1 MGSHSKLW
9 ACAGVTATALV
20 VVPCAIKALRGGN
33 GNDQGQAKTAKRDV
47 EFGGP
52 IGAYATMLSLPGVIY
67 FLYYACGKDFVVPG
81 ADLRKLVDMKLPAL
95 GALVSP
101 RAMGITAGWFGF
113 QVLLERVLPGK
124 VVEGVD
130 LAAAGGSG
138 RLVYRM
144 NGHLAFWTSLA
155 ALAAVR
161 GNLSILYDEYPALA
175 GSSILFSAGLSA
187 YLYASSFSIG
197 ALLAKGGNSGNP
209 IYDFFIGRELN
220 PRVGSFDLKEFCEL
234 RPGLIGW
241 VALNLGMAAKQ
252 YQNTGTVSGSMM
264 LVNALQGL
272 YVWDSLYQ
280 EQAILSTMDITTD
293 GFGFMLAFGDLAW
306 VPFTY
311 GLQARYLVDHDPGL
325 PPLTLAAIGVAG
337 VGGYAIFR
345 ASNSQKDQFRRDPK
359 HQSVKHL
366 EVMEV
371 KNLQTGRPSNL
382 LVSGWWGMARKI
394 NYTGD
399 WLMAWAWSMTTGCP
413 VVGGGPCGGS
423 ILTYFYP
430 IYFAILLVHRA
441 GRDDHFCSEKYGA
454 AWKEYKRRVPY
465 VFFPGII

>member
-1 MGSHSKLW
+1 MGAHSKLGY
-9 ACAGVTATALV
+9 CAGATAFALLI
-20 VVPCAIKALRGGN
+20 VPGAVKALCRSGGGKDE
-33 GNDQGQAKTAKRDV
+33 GNAKTEF

-52 IGAYATMLSLPGVIY
+52 IGAYATMVSLPGVI
-67 FLYYACGKDFVVPG
+67 FLLYYACGRDFVVPG
-81 ADLRKLVDMKLPAL
+81 ADLRKLADMKLPAL
-95 GALVSP
+95 EDLIST

-113 QVLLERVLPGK
+113 QVFLDRLLPGK
-124 VVEGVD
+124 VVQGVD

-138 RLVYRM
+138 KLTYRM

-155 ALAAVR
+155 ALAACR
-161 GNLSILYDEYPALA
+161 GDLSVLYDEYPALA
-175 GSSILFSAGLSA
+175 GSSILLSTGLSV
-187 YLYASSFSIG
+187 YLYATSFSPG
-197 ALLAKGGNSGNP
+197 ALLAKGGNSGDA

-220 PRVGSFDLKEFCEL
+220 PRVGSFDLKQFCEL

-252 YQNTGTVSGSMM
+252 YHNTGAVSGCMI
-264 LVNALQGL
+264 LVNVLQGL

-311 GLQARYLVDHDPGL
+311 GLQARYLVDHDPCLPAWQLGAIAAAGL
-325 PPLTLAAIGVAG
+325 
-337 VGGYAIFR
+337 GGYAVFR
-345 ASNSQKDQFRRDPK
+345 GSNSQKDQFRRDPG
-359 HQSVKHL
+359 HDSVKHL
-366 EVMEV
+366 EVLDV
-371 KNLQTGRPSNL
+371 TNLQTGRPSQL

-399 WLMAWAWSMTTGCP
+399 WLMSWAWSMTTGCP
-413 VVGGGPCGGS
+413 VVGSGPCGGS

-430 IYFAILLVHRA
+430 IYFAILLAHRA

-454 AWKEYKRRVPY
+454 AWKEYKKRVPFL
-465 VFFPGII
+465 FFPGLI